1 MDNWWVYV
9 LAALAGLALGGI
21 ICYVWVRRL
30 ERQNLHSSKARAK
43 ELINQAEKSA
53 ENILKESEL
62 KAKDEFFKRRDEF
75 NRESEKI
82 RNEQKDQERRL
93 EKKADLL
100 EQTNQALLQKEKHL
114 QQSEK
119 KVHERR
125 QHLEQKI
132 KDAET
137 LVEQQTRHLHE
148 ITGLSRAEAEKLLLE
163 RVDRELADEVASRIQ
178 KHEEIIKSVSEEKA
192 RRILATAIHRY
203 AAEHTADSTV
213 STVDIPSDDMKGR
226 IIGREGRN
234 IRTFEKATGVDVIV
248 DDTPGVVIVSAF
260 DNIRREIARIAL
272 SKLIQ
277 DGRIHPTRIEEVV
290 TETQEE
296 MERNIM
302 EIGKGA
308 VMEANV
314 GHVHEKLVHLLGRLK
329 FRTSYS
335 QNVLNHSLEVAYLT
349 GLMADELGLDGRL
362 ARRCGLLHDVGKAA
376 DHEMEG
382 GHPKIGAELAKRY
395 GESSKEVLH
404 AIIGHHDDV
413 TVDHVYTV
421 LVAAADAISAA
432 RPGARRETLEKYVKR
447 LEELEALAQGF
458 PGIEHAYAIQAG
470 RELRVIAN
478 AAALSDSEALKTC
491 REIAKSIEQQLNYPG
506 EIKVT
511 VVRETRSVEFAR

>member
-1 MDNWWVYV
+1 MEYV
-9 LAALAGLALGGI
+9 IGLTAGLVLGIAGGGAA
-21 ICYVWVRRL
+21 CFVWLRKR
-30 ERQNLHSSKARAK
+30 ESQNLHSAESRAK
-43 ELINQAEKSA
+43 DLVSQAEKNA

-62 KAKDEFFKRRDEF
+62 KAKDEFLRRREEF
-75 NRESEKI
+75 NREADQT

-93 EKKADLL
+93 EKKEDLL
-100 EQTNQALLQKEKHL
+100 EQQSENLLKKEKNL
-114 QQSEK
+114 QHSEK
-119 KVHERR
+119 KLHERR
-125 QHLEQKI
+125 EHLEVKI
-132 KDAET
+132 KETET
-137 LVEQQTRHLHE
+137 LGQQQAQKLHD
-148 ITGLSRAEAEKLLLE
+148 ITGMSRDEAEKLLLE
-163 RVDRELADEVASRIQ
+163 RLDRELADEVAGRIQ
-178 KHEEIIKSVSEEKA
+178 KHEERIKAVSEEKA
-192 RRILATAIHRY
+192 RRILAIAIQRY
-203 AAEHTADSTV
+203 AAEHTADTTV

-260 DNIRREIARIAL
+260 DNIRREIARISL

-290 TETQEE
+290 KETQEE
-296 MERNIM
+296 MDRNIM
-302 EIGKGA
+302 EIGKAA

-314 GHVHEKLVHLLGRLK
+314 GHIHDKIVHLLGRLK

-395 GESSKEVLH
+395 GETSKEVLH
-404 AIIGHHDDV
+404 AIVGHHDDV
-413 TVDHVYTV
+413 TVDHIYTV
-421 LVAAADAISAA
+421 LVASADAISAA

-470 RELRVIAN
+470 RELRIIAN
-478 AAALSDSEALKTC
+478 AHVLSDSEALKTC

>member
-1 MDNWWVYV
+1 MDY
-9 LAALAGLALGGI
+9 LPHILLTLAGLVVGVIG
-21 ICYVWVRRL
+21 CYFYIRQQQS
-30 ERQNLHSSKARAK
+30 QNLQSAEARAK
-43 ELINQAEKSA
+43 DLVSQAEKNA
-53 ENILKESEL
+53 ENIIKESEL
-62 KAKDEFFKRRDEF
+62 KAKDEFFKKREEF
-75 NRESEKI
+75 NREADKT

-93 EKKADLL
+93 EKKEDLL
-100 EQTNQALLQKEKHL
+100 EQQSEVLLKKEKHI
-114 QQSEK
+114 QHTEK
-119 KVHERR
+119 KLHERKE
-125 QHLEQKI
+125 HLEKKI
-132 KDAET
+132 ADAEK
-137 LVEQQTRHLHE
+137 LVEEETKKLHE
-148 ITGLSRAEAEKLLLE
+148 ITGMSRPEAEKLLLE
-163 RVDRELADEVASRIQ
+163 RLDHELADEVASRIQ
-178 KHEEIIKSVSEEKA
+178 KNEEQIKAVSEEKG

-203 AAEHTADSTV
+203 AAEHTADTTV

-260 DNIRREIARIAL
+260 DNVRREIARISL

-277 DGRIHPTRIEEVV
+277 DGRIHPSRIEEVV
-290 TETQEE
+290 KESQEE
-296 MERNIM
+296 MDRNIM
-302 EIGKGA
+302 EFGKQA
-308 VMEANV
+308 VMEANC
-314 GHVHEKLVHLLGRLK
+314 GHIHDKLVHLLGRLR

-335 QNVLNHSLEVAYLT
+335 QNVLNHSVEVAYLT
-349 GLMADELGLDGRL
+349 GMMADELGLDGRL

-395 GESSKEVLH
+395 GETSKEVLH

-413 TVDHVYTV
+413 TVDHIYTV

-478 AAALSDSEALKTC
+478 AQTLSDSEALKTC
-491 REIAKSIEQQLNYPG
+491 REIAKAIEQQLNYPG